1 MRRITGSFL
10 AALPVAAL
18 LATAAPALAA
28 GNLAAGGDKLPELK
42 IDSTQL
48 SFSQKEYDIETGKYY
63 RLTISLDDSAD
74 TFGLVMPGLLRNS
87 WLDRVAV
94 DAVNI
99 HASAIDSFDLD
110 GGATLEIAFV
120 VLRPGVY
127 DFWSPGY
134 EKRGLKGKFV
144 VK

>member
-1 MRRITGSFL
+1 MHLISKQLTVVGLLTVAISSS
-10 AALPVAAL
+10 PVM
-18 LATAAPALAA
+18 AA

-48 SFSQKEYDIETGKYY
+48 KFSQNEYDIETGKYY
-63 RLTISLDDSAD
+63 RLTISVNDGSD
-74 TFGLVMPGLLRNS
+74 TFGLVMPQLLRNS